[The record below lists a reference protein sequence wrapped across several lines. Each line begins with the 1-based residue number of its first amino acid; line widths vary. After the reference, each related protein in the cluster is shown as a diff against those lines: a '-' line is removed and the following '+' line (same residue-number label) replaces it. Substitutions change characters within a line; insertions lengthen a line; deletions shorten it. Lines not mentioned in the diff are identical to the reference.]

1 MFVKVIFCHAS
12 QFMIEDLPPESSY
25 GLSIVPAAN
34 SPWEPT

>member
-12 QFMIEDLPPESSY
+12 QLMIEDLPPESSY